1 MEGVP
6 HPYTSLHS
14 DPASPFVPRGATHP
28 TRLGAHIVADGVDVA
43 VVAPHASAVEVCFFD
58 SPAPD
63 APERRFRL
71 LGPDEGVW
79 HGHVAGYHT
88 GTPYGFRV
96 WGPWDPARG
105 LVFNPNKLALDPYA
119 RALTGQ
125 VDLQATMY
133 AHEVDDDLYPIYP
146 MRPSSADSAPAT
158 LRGVIQA
165 PSFPVVAGPRTPW
178 NDTVIYEAHVKGLTK
193 NMPGVPE
200 HLRGTYAGLAHPATV
215 GYLTD
220 LGVTAIELLPIH
232 AKLDEPF
239 LTERGLSNY
248 WGYST
253 LSYFAPEPSY
263 ASAAARAGGPSAV
276 LDEFRG
282 MVSLLHE
289 AGLELLLDV
298 VYNHTCEGSMSGP
311 AVSWRLIDNPLYYR
325 IDPETGNTRDFTG
338 CGNSLDSSEPRVNE
352 MILDSLRYWAADM
365 GVDGFRFDLAVTNGR
380 LREDFSPDH
389 PLLQACLLDP
399 VLRQKKMIAE
409 PWDIG
414 PGGWQTGGFPQAF
427 SSWNDH
433 YRDSLRQFWLVD
445 AGTQSKGIA
454 RGGGPFDLA
463 TRLSGSQDLY
473 GHQAEATTSATRRS
487 INFITAH
494 DGFTMAD
501 LTCYDHKHNAA
512 NLEENRDG
520 TNHNLSWNHGV
531 EGRSSGPKTANDYLP
546 AGLDTLSEL
555 RPARARSVRNLFT
568 TLLMS
573 AGTPMFVAGDE
584 FARTQYGNNNAYC
597 QDSEISWVDW
607 DWDDFQADLHACVR
621 YLLRLRRDHPVFR
634 PARFLT
640 GRAIDDV
647 LPDVSWYT
655 RAGAPLSDHSWHD
668 PANRVLQM
676 LRSGRPHG
684 DVDLLAV
691 INATA
696 QEASV
701 TLAEGR
707 GLGYTLCWDTSW
719 EQPENPDV
727 IERYIGGQA
736 LVMEPLSI
744 ALLLGAP
751 DVTSLLDR

>member
-1 MEGVP
+1 M
-6 HPYTSLHS
+6 PYSYSPSDSGPTS
-14 DPASPFVPRGATHP
+14 PRVPRPATNP
-28 TRLGAHIVADGVDVA
+28 SRLGAHIVADGVDIA

-58 SPAPD
+58 SYAAD
-63 APERRFRL
+63 ASERRFRL
-71 LGPDEGVW
+71 LGPLEGIW
-79 HGHVAGYHT
+79 HGHVSGYHT

-96 WGPWDPARG
+96 WGAWDPQHG
-105 LVFNPNKLALDPYA
+105 KVFNPSKLALDPYA
-119 RALTGQ
+119 RAIVGE
-125 VDLQATMY
+125 VDLTADCY
-133 AHEVDDDLYPIYP
+133 AHDTDSDLYPIYP
-146 MRPSSADSAPAT
+146 LRPSKTDSAPHT
-158 LRGVIQA
+158 VRGVIQA

-193 NMPGVPE
+193 NLPGVPQR
-200 HLRGTYAGLAHPATV
+200 LRGTYAGLAHPATIS
-215 GYLTD
+215 YLTD
-220 LGVTAIELLPIH
+220 LGITAIELLPIH

-239 LTERGLSNY
+239 LTERGLANY

-263 ASAAARAGGPSAV
+263 ASEAAREAGPSAV

-282 MVSLLHE
+282 MVSILHE
-289 AGLELLLDV
+289 AGLEVILDV

-325 IDPETGNTRDFTG
+325 VDPATGTIRDFTG
-338 CGNSLDSSEPRVNE
+338 CGNSLDSSQARVNE
-352 MILDSLRYWAADM
+352 MILDSLRYWASDM

-380 LREDFSPDH
+380 LHDGFTPDH
-389 PLLQACLLDP
+389 PLLQACLTDP
-399 VLRQKKMIAE
+399 ILRQRKMIAE

-414 PGGWQTGGFPQAF
+414 PGGWQTGGFPLAF

-445 AGTQSKGIA
+445 AGTQSRGIA

-473 GHQAEATTSATRRS
+473 GHMGEQATGATRRS

-520 TNHNLSWNHGV
+520 TNHNLSWNHGF
-531 EGRSSGPKTANDYLP
+531 EGRSSGPDERSGVRP
-546 AGLDTLSEL
+546 ARLEALTEL
-555 RPARARSVRNLFT
+555 RPLRTRSIRNLFT
-568 TLLMS
+568 MLMMS

-607 DWDDFQADLHACVR
+607 EWEDFQSDLHDCVR
-621 YLLRLRRDHPVFR
+621 ALIRLRRDHPVMR

-640 GRAIDDV
+640 GRALDDR
-647 LPDVSWYT
+647 LPDVSWYDRT
-655 RAGAPLSDHSWHD
+655 GAALTDHSWHD

-676 LRSGRPHG
+676 LRSGKPHD
-684 DVDLLAV
+684 DVDLLAI

-696 QEASV
+696 QESEV
-701 TLAEGR
+701 RIVEGR
-707 GLGYTLCWDTSW
+707 GSTFTLQWDTTW
-719 EQPENPDV
+719 ESPEDPDG
-727 IERYIGGQA
+727 ITRYVGGQT
-736 LVMEPLSI
+736 LVMEPLSVC
-744 ALLLGAP
+744 LLFSAP
-751 DVTSLLDR
+751 DVKSLLER